1 MFVGSGCIVDSS
13 FALES
18 KRPSIADAVRAIDV
32 SVLIQVG
39 WVARTDA
46 GAVGDRGPGGIGRRR
61 SIEPAP
67 LSVAVASPVLERVLT
82 VGTEEFQV
90 TEAVKLAVLPSLFFK

>member
-1 MFVGSGCIVDSS
+1 MGSS

-18 KRPSIADAVRAIDV
+18 KHPSIADAVRAIDV

-46 GAVGDRGPGGIGRRR
+46 GAIGDRGPGGIGRRR
-61 SIEPAP
+61 SIEQAP
-67 LSVAVASPVLERVLT
+67 LSVAFGDLSSGVFAQR
-82 VGTEEFQV
+82 
-90 TEAVKLAVLPSLFFK
+90 EARG